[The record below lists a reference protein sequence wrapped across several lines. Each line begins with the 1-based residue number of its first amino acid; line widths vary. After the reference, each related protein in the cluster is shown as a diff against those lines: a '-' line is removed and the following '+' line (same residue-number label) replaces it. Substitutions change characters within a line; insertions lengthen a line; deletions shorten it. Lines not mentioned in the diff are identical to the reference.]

1 MSFQLSRVRI
11 PGIKRVITIC
21 SAKGGVGKSTTS
33 VNTAL
38 ALRNLF
44 SLEVGIVDADIT
56 GPSIPLMM
64 SVQRD
69 EIETYRIAGS
79 DRFGPAMN
87 YGIKVMSMGLIVPPD
102 EAIAVRGPMIN
113 KYMRALLFQTDWNEL
128 DYLLI
133 DMPPGTH
140 DAHLTITQEVQLSGA
155 IIVSTPQEAALI
167 DARRGIDMFTAVNV
181 PVAGLVE
188 NMSYFV
194 CDKCDKKHYPFGKGG
209 VKKMAE
215 SLHVPFLGEIPLLV
229 DIMQEGDCGKP
240 PALRGDP
247 SFPAAKPY
255 YELAQRL
262 HEELNR
268 LETEHHSNAEKNLAS
283 EERGSPSS
291 APIGGPRI
299 TFE

>member
-1 MSFQLSRVRI
+1 MHHFSRVRI
-11 PGIKRVITIC
+11 PGVKRVLTIC

-38 ALRNLF
+38 ALRNLYG
-44 SLEVGIVDADIT
+44 LEVGLVDADIT

-64 SVQRD
+64 SIQAD

-79 DRFGPAMN
+79 ERFGPAKN
-87 YGIKVMSMGLIVPPD
+87 YGLVVMSMGLIVPQD

-155 IIVSTPQEAALI
+155 VIVSTPQEAALI
-167 DARRGIDMFTAVNV
+167 DARRGIDMFAAVNV
-181 PVAGLVE
+181 PIVGLVE

-194 CDKCDKKHYPFGKGG
+194 CDGCDKKHYLFGKNG
-209 VKKMAE
+209 VRRTAE
-215 SLHVPFLGEIPLLV
+215 QLNVPFLGEIPLV
-229 DIMQEGDCGKP
+229 TQIMRDGDVGKP

-247 SFPAAKPY
+247 NLPAAKPY
-255 YELAQRL
+255 YDLAKKI
-262 HEELNR
+262 HETMND
-268 LETEHHSNAEKNLAS
+268 LENTEQKGN
-283 EERGSPSS
+283 GSGNTSS
-291 APIGGPRI
+291 AVPTIS
-299 TFE
+299 FD